1 MYTLFWEKGSGSIVV
16 QALMEE
22 MQVDYERC
30 YVDMGA
36 DEHRGADYLKHNPTG
51 MVPALMLPDGQTIGE
66 SAAIVLHLGEQCSDA
81 SLVPQAGDT
90 ERPRFLYWLVYMAT
104 TGYMGFGAFA
114 HPERYTQDANGLE
127 AVSAAMLET
136 IDRFFGV
143 LEQGIAGEPWMLSS
157 GFSALDIY
165 LAMLAGW
172 YPDRDALF
180 RRCPKVGALCEA
192 VEARPLYRKVMAD
205 HA

>member
-22 MQVDYERC
+22 LQVAYQRR

-36 DEHRGADYLKHNPTG
+36 DEHLGAGYRRHNPAG
-51 MVPALMLPDGQTIGE
+51 MVPALTLPDGQTMGE
-66 SAAIVLHLGEQCSDA
+66 SAAILLYLGEQCSDTR
-81 SLVPQAGDT
+81 LVPPAGDAA
-90 ERPRFLYWLVYMAT
+90 RPRFLFWLVYMAT

-114 HPERYTQDANGLE
+114 HPERYTRDANGLE
-127 AVSAAMLET
+127 AVSDAMLET
-136 IDRFFGV
+136 IDRFFEV
-143 LEQGIAGEPWMLSS
+143 LERGIAGDPWILAG

-165 LAMLAGW
+165 LTMLAGW
-172 YPDRDALF
+172 YPQRDALF
-180 RRCPKVGALCEA
+180 RRCPKVGALCAA
-192 VEARPLYRKVMAD
+192 VEARPAYRKVMAD